1 MNSQDPNVKG
11 LKLPLYPTPQL
22 IDRARRAMGQIDFDP
37 SSDPVQQTLVQ
48 ATSVPKV
55 GENPL
60 TMSWHGNV
68 FIAPK
73 GAVKLSRIWLIKT
86 LKEYRRGNIKNFV
99 FFTSATELL
108 RAQPEVWDYPLCIPY
123 RRIRQL
129 QATPDGW
136 RQVSPS
142 TWNFILFGPESDVG
156 LQQVD
161 RIGRFRDC
169 FRDLGRIV
177 LNDYSGD
184 NWQKDLE
191 YLNENKGRLPR

>member
-1 MNSQDPNVKG
+1 
-11 LKLPLYPTPQL
+11 
-22 IDRARRAMGQIDFDP
+22 MGQIDFDP

-60 TMSWHGNV
+60 TMPWHGNV
-68 FIAPK
+68 FVAPK
-73 GAVKLSRIWLIKT
+73 GAVKLSRIWLLKT
-86 LKEYRRGNIKNFV
+86 LKEYRRGNIRNFV

-108 RAQPEVWDYPLCIPY
+108 RAQPEVWDYSVCIPY

-142 TWNFILFGPESDVG
+142 SWNFVLFGPESEVG
-156 LQQVD
+156 IQQVD
-161 RIGRFRDC
+161 RISRFRDC
-169 FRDLGRIV
+169 FRDLGRII
-177 LNDYSGD
+177 LNEYAGD
-184 NWQKDLE
+184 SWGKDLQ
-191 YLNENKGRLPR
+191 YLNEHKGRLPK